1 MSQLSI
7 FWSGGLRLTKSR
19 DLNHILQQIAIE
31 CATQLANFFQI
42 KTAMMKPA

>member
-7 FWSGGLRLTKSR
+7 FWSGGLRLIKSR
-19 DLNHILQQIAIE
+19 YLSYILQQIAIE